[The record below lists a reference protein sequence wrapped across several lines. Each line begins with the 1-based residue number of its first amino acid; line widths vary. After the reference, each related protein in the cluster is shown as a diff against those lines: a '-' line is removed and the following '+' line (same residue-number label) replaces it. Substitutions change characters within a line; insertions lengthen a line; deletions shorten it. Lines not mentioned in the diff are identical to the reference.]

1 MRTPGFGL
9 RRRNST
15 SGVLP
20 IAWTMSPYLPPHGLV
35 SSPGSSTSES
45 VVRCRAVL
53 EGNVL
58 LTGYPGFIGRRLAD
72 RLLEAG
78 ASITALVEP
87 RMAATAREAS
97 GGRVEV
103 LEGDIAKRRLGLA
116 DADWERLTAEVRHV
130 FHLAAVYDLSVPL
143 ELAQRVNVDGT
154 GNVLELCRDCERL
167 ERLNYVR
174 TAHVAGGCEGVRH
187 G

>member
-9 RRRNST
+9 RRRSST

-20 IAWTMSPYLPPHGLV
+20 IAWTMSPYLPPQGRV

-72 RLLEAG
+72 RLVEAG
-78 ASITALVEP
+78 ARVTALVEP
-87 RMAATAREAS
+87 RMAAGAPEAS
-97 GGRVEV
+97 AGRIEG
-103 LEGDIAKRRLGLA
+103 LEGDISKR
-116 DADWERLTAEVRHV
+116 
-130 FHLAAVYDLSVPL
+130 
-143 ELAQRVNVDGT
+143 
-154 GNVLELCRDCERL
+154 
-167 ERLNYVR
+167 
-174 TAHVAGGCEGVRH
+174 
-187 G
+187 